1 MSLPLGL
8 QPGLTTGII
17 AANVIIW
24 FILQSNHALLE
35 RMIFVY
41 RSVARGKEYDRLIAS
56 GFAHHSFLHLLFNML
71 TLYYFGPTVEL
82 LYGTLG
88 FAAIYVLSIIGG
100 NLFTM
105 VTHRNNL
112 NYSALGASGG
122 LFGVVFAFVWMLPD
136 ARLALFFIP
145 VFIPGWLFAIII
157 CWVSMILS
165 QLPRAGE
172 AGISHEGH
180 LGGAI
185 TGALV
190 ALFFHIPENVRT
202 EQIGFLAG
210 AILPVI
216 LFGIWKWLKPGR
228 MW

>member
-1 MSLPLGL
+1 MGL
-8 QPGLTTGII
+8 QPGLTLAII
-17 AANVIIW
+17 AANVILW
-24 FILQSNHALLE
+24 LLLQRNHPLLE

-41 RSVARGKEYDRLIAS
+41 RSVARDREYDRLIAS
-56 GFAHHSFLHLLFNML
+56 GFAHHSFIHLLFNMM

-82 LYGTLG
+82 LYGRLG
-88 FAAIYVLSIIGG
+88 FAAIYLLSIVGG

-122 LFGVVFAFVWMLPD
+122 LFGVVFAFVWVLPD
-136 ARLALFFIP
+136 AKLALFFIP

-157 CWVSMILS
+157 CWLSMVLS
-165 QLPRAGE
+165 QLPRAHE

-202 EQIGFLAG
+202 EQVVFLAG
-210 AILPVI
+210 AILPVV
-216 LFGIWKWLKPGR
+216 LFGIWKWLKPGK

>member
-1 MSLPLGL
+1 MSLPMGL
-8 QPGLTTGII
+8 QPGLTLAII
-17 AANVIIW
+17 AANVILW
-24 FILQSNHALLE
+24 LLLQSNHTLLE

-41 RSVARGKEYDRLIAS
+41 RSVARDREYDRLIAS
-56 GFAHHSFLHLLFNML
+56 GFAHHSFIHLLFNMM

-82 LYGTLG
+82 IYGRLG
-88 FAAIYVLSIIGG
+88 FAAIYLLSIVGG

-122 LFGVVFAFVWMLPD
+122 LFGVVFAFVWVLPD
-136 ARLALFFIP
+136 AKLALFFIP
-145 VFIPGWLFAIII
+145 IFIPGWLFAIII
-157 CWVSMILS
+157 CWLSMVLS
-165 QLPRAGE
+165 QLPRAHE

-202 EQIGFLAG
+202 EQVVFLAG
-210 AILPVI
+210 AILPVV
-216 LFGIWKWLKPGR
+216 LFGIWKWLKPGKL
-228 MW
+228 W

>member
-82 LYGTLG
+82 LYGTVG

-112 NYSALGASGG
+112 SYSALGASGG
-122 LFGVVFAFVWMLPD
+122 LFGVIFAFVWMLPD

-180 LGGAI
+180 LGGAAS
-185 TGALV
+185 GALV
-190 ALFFHIPENVRT
+190 ALFFHIPVYLRT
-202 EQIGFLAG
+202 EQIAFWAV

-216 LFGIWKWLKPGR
+216 LFGVWKWLKPGR
-228 MW
+228 VW

>member
-1 MSLPLGL
+1 MGL
-8 QPGLTTGII
+8 QPGLTLAII
-17 AANVIIW
+17 AANVILW
-24 FILQSNHALLE
+24 LLLQSNHTLLE

-41 RSVARGKEYDRLIAS
+41 RSVARDREYDRLIAS
-56 GFAHHSFLHLLFNML
+56 GFAHHSFIHLLFNMM

-82 LYGTLG
+82 LYGRLG
-88 FAAIYVLSIIGG
+88 FAAIYLLSIVGG

-122 LFGVVFAFVWMLPD
+122 LFGVVFAFVWVLPD
-136 ARLALFFIP
+136 AKLALFFIP
-145 VFIPGWLFAIII
+145 IFIPGWLFAIII
-157 CWVSMILS
+157 CWLSMVLS
-165 QLPRAGE
+165 QLPRAHE

-202 EQIGFLAG
+202 EQVVFLAG
-210 AILPVI
+210 AILPVV
-216 LFGIWKWLKPGR
+216 LFGIWKWLKPGK